1 MNNTSGSHI
10 MNAKRS
16 VTALLLLTASLSVA
30 QTPAADSLTVSDAVR
45 LVLTQNPSLW
55 EAGQVI
61 EASKARVEQSRSSY
75 LPSAEIGASY
85 AFITPVPEFSFGGL
99 SLKVAPNSNYDGHFG
114 ARQMLYDFERTGSQV
129 SLFNSRVTIAEDSR
143 ETIKRDL
150 SFRTAEVFFA
160 ILFLRRSIVVQDEQI
175 RTLNEHLEVTRK
187 KIEAGT
193 AMQLD
198 ALTTQVR
205 VANATML
212 RISLET
218 SLRTQEIAFRRLAG
232 LPPDAP
238 LRLQGEF
245 AAQPM
250 PLPLDSLLGIGLTSR
265 IEAKAALDAITAARA
280 QREVAR
286 LSDAPSLNALVSYGF
301 KNGYVP
307 NLDVL
312 RGNLLAGLE
321 LKIPVLDGHRSRSME
336 EEATALVRAAEARKH
351 ETDQMIQAD
360 VEQANAEASAA
371 AKRVKVTEINIQQAD
386 LAVRTARLRYEAGT
400 VPNLDL
406 LDALTNQTQA
416 RLTNLQ
422 SLYDAVISGF
432 RLRRAVGA
440 NLF

>member
-1 MNNTSGSHI
+1 
-10 MNAKRS
+10 MNAARP

-30 QTPAADSLTVSDAVR
+30 QTPTADSLTVSSAIQ
-45 LVLTQNPSLW
+45 LVLANNPSLS
-55 EAGQVI
+55 EALQVI
-61 EASKARVEQSRSSY
+61 EASKAKVEQSRSAY
-75 LPSAEIGASY
+75 LPIAEIAASY
-85 AFITPVPEFSFGGL
+85 AFITPVPEFVFGGVG
-99 SLKVAPNSNYDGHFG
+99 LKVAPNSNYDGHFG
-114 ARQMLYDFERTGSQV
+114 ARQMIYDFERTGSQV
-129 SLFNSRVTIAEDSR
+129 SLSNSRVTIAENSR
-143 ETIKRDL
+143 ETVKRDL
-150 SFRTAEVFFA
+150 SFKTAEVFFA

-187 KIEAGT
+187 KINAGT

-212 RISLET
+212 RISLGT
-218 SLRTQEIAFRRLAG
+218 SLSTQEIAFRKLAG

-238 LRLQGEF
+238 LKLRGEF
-245 AAQPM
+245 TAQPV
-250 PLPLDSLLGIGLTSR
+250 PLPLDSLLSIALAGR
-265 IEAKAALDAITAARA
+265 IEAKAATDAITAATA

-286 LSDAPSLNALVSYGF
+286 LTDAPSLNVFASYGF
-301 KNGYVP
+301 RNGYVP

-312 RGNLLAGLE
+312 RGNLLAGVE
-321 LKIPVLDGHRSRSME
+321 IKIPMLDGHRTRSME
-336 EEATALVRAAEARKH
+336 EEASALVRASEARKH

-360 VEQANAEASAA
+360 VEQALAETRAA
-371 AKRVKVTEINIQQAD
+371 AERVKVTEITIEQAD

-440 NLF
+440 ALL